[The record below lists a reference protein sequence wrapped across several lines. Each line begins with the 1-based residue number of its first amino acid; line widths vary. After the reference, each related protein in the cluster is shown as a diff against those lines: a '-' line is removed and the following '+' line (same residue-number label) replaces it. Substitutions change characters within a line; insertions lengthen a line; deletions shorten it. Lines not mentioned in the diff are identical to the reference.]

1 MSLPRDTI
9 IFDPFHIGR
18 EKRRGLLRCNRSRKN
33 SIKFINCDVTTAT
46 TFVLSL
52 LAHTFPREMPFSV
65 FCREN
70 ACLPLCG
77 IALVVYPD
85 KHSIGA
91 EEIAEIVTAALTLA
105 SFVFD
110 GDASK
115 VAWIGMP

>member
-1 MSLPRDTI
+1 M
-9 IFDPFHIGR
+9 
-18 EKRRGLLRCNRSRKN
+18 
-33 SIKFINCDVTTAT
+33 
-46 TFVLSL
+46 
-52 LAHTFPREMPFSV
+52 
-65 FCREN
+65 
-70 ACLPLCG
+70 PLCG
-77 IALVVYPD
+77 IALDVYPD